1 MQLCTIFSIQGF
13 LKGGASRSKIVNEG
27 KKKTAV
33 KILREYIKRG
43 KENKWLKK
51 VIKMKS
57 YYCSSHFA
65 SLFFASIVTGVLI
78 SKRVYYPHNVMV
90 SSRKKT
96 KKQKITMPHYFQSHL
111 FLHVTFK
118 KMKTY

>member
-1 MQLCTIFSIQGF
+1 MQLCTNFSIQGF
-13 LKGGASRSKIVNEG
+13 LKGGANRSKIVNEG

-33 KILREYIKRG
+33 KILREYVKRG
-43 KENKWLKK
+43 KENKRVKK

-65 SLFFASIVTGVLI
+65 SLFFAPIVTGVLI

-90 SSRKKT
+90 SSRKNK
-96 KKQKITMPHYFQSHL
+96 KITMPHYFQSHL